1 MWAAGWQSV
10 VKERSTP
17 ITTKYGKHAMIRS
30 RSLLAASMLLLL
42 ALGGCA
48 SNTNTEKIKPQD
60 RGKVADLNTKIAIAY
75 IRDGDFE
82 PALEKLEKAISA
94 DPNHAPAYSTLGL
107 LYNRV
112 GEFDEAEKNFEKAV
126 RLDPKSSAIL
136 NNYGQVLCQHEQYEK
151 GQKMFLRANENSLY
165 RTPEIALS
173 NAGTC
178 AMAAGDLGAAET
190 HFRDALKINPR
201 VPPPLLQM
209 AVVSYSL
216 ERYLPARGYLQRYL
230 EVANHGPES
239 LWTGIQIER
248 ELGDKDAV
256 SSYSLLLQKEYP
268 DSKQTQLFLESEA
281 R

>member
-1 MWAAGWQSV
+1 
-10 VKERSTP
+10 
-17 ITTKYGKHAMIRS
+17 MIRTTS
-30 RSLLAASMLLLL
+30 ILGASMLLLF

-48 SNTNTEKIKPQD
+48 SNTKNENIKPQD
-60 RGKVADLNTKIAIAY
+60 RTKVADLNTQIAVAY

-112 GEFDEAEKNFEKAV
+112 GEFDKADKNFEKAV
-126 RLDPKSSAIL
+126 QLDPKNSSIL
-136 NNYGQVLCQHEQYEK
+136 NNYGQVLCQHGQYEK
-151 GQKMFLRANENSLY
+151 GQQMFLKANENSLY
-165 RTPEIALS
+165 RAPEIALS

-178 AMAAGDLGAAET
+178 AMAAGDLAAAET
-190 HFRDALKINPR
+190 HFREALKINPR
-201 VPPPLLQM
+201 VAPPLLQM
-209 AVVSYSL
+209 AVISYSL

-230 EVANHGPES
+230 EVANHVPES
-239 LWTGIQIER
+239 LWIGIQIER

-268 DSKQTQLFLESEA
+268 DSQQTQLFLESQGQ
-281 R
+281 